1 MSNLT
6 EFVKF
11 DTTGWRLDGSVDDN
25 PVVWLFPGGGG
36 IGLYYFNVPPDIP
49 PNATMDELLAHE
61 RSELHEMGGGLL
73 EYEVAKFADVHCIRS
88 VVKVRSPG
96 GSPRGLTYLASL
108 TIPFHQRSFVIK
120 AQCSESGVSGTR
132 EAVVMDRA
140 MAEGTV
146 KLDGDELLG
155 WALGPHNANLSEDPS
170 LDTEFPEHPLSRA
183 RAGLRQAT
191 ASLMLSPQLVPES
204 AFPLPL
210 GN

>member
-1 MSNLT
+1 
-6 EFVKF
+6 
-11 DTTGWRLDGSVDDN
+11 
-25 PVVWLFPGGGG
+25 
-36 IGLYYFNVPPDIP
+36 
-49 PNATMDELLAHE
+49 MDELLAHE

-88 VVKVRSPG
+88 VVKVPSPG

-108 TIPFHQRSFVIK
+108 TIPFQQRSFVIK

-146 KLDGDELLG
+146 KPDGDQLLG
-155 WALGPHNANLSEDPS
+155 WALGPHDANLSEDPS
-170 LDTEFPEHPLSRA
+170 LDTEFRKHPLSRA

-191 ASLMLSPQLVPES
+191 ASLMLSPQLVEES